1 MRRSEIV
8 RKQVAAPPPLKLNAP
23 AQSLTAAV
31 FSVSLTEKKNVS
43 VEGETF
49 NENRSDRLF
58 VGSEKGP
65 RPWPRTRV
73 HFKPGAGDSSL
84 DWAKT

>member
-31 FSVSLTEKKNVS
+31 ISVSLTEKKKCQCRR
-43 VEGETF
+43 GDIQ
-49 NENRSDRLF
+49 R
-58 VGSEKGP
+58 KP
-65 RPWPRTRV
+65 KRPPFR
-73 HFKPGAGDSSL
+73 G
-84 DWAKT
+84 